1 MEYCNRMALIVKR
14 LLERFMKKKKKKKN
28 AKDK

>member
-14 LLERFMKKKKKKKN
+14 LLERFMKKKKKKN
-28 AKDK
+28 TKDK